1 MILIVAIGV
10 GLVIGLGWAKWV
22 RQPYRPPTINHFWIV
37 IVGFLPQFFA
47 IYLWNTRTAFP
58 DWLAALSLAVSQF
71 ILFFFAWLNRSLP
84 GMLILIIGLIL
95 NLTVILANHGFMP
108 VSPQTAARLV
118 GEEAVG
124 KLETGSRF
132 GLKDILLATEEI
144 RLEFLSDRFL
154 PPVWFPYQ
162 VAFSLGDVFL
172 AFGAFWML
180 AYQKS
185 VT

>member
-1 MILIVAIGV
+1 
-10 GLVIGLGWAKWV
+10 
-22 RQPYRPPTINHFWIV
+22 
-37 IVGFLPQFFA
+37 
-47 IYLWNTRTAFP
+47 
-58 DWLAALSLAVSQF
+58 
-71 ILFFFAWLNRSLP
+71 
-84 GMLILIIGLIL
+84 LIIGLIL
-95 NLTVILANHGFMP
+95 NITVILANHGFMP